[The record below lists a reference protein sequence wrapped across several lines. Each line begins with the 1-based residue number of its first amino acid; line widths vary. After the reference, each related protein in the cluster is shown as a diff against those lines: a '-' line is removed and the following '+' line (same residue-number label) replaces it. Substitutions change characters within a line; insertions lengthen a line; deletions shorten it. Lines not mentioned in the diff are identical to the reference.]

1 MAKADDFYQK
11 VIEKNTFY
19 YFNQDFEERYGAEQ
33 IGSLRGLLYNLFLA
47 VKSDR
52 AIQKGHVDKL
62 LQQHNGL
69 RAMLALNGFANE
81 QLNRVITLARVINDD
96 SLDELLNR
104 KNWNIKEN
112 LNADHVSEWGT
123 SKIEREV
130 RRDPAFRAG
139 IVNLFFDGINNPCLQ
154 RYLPPFELHKLTSEK
169 LSFDTAAFLDTLVRY
184 KEKGSYS
191 GKTANNPEEEIRQ
204 ILRDND
210 LSYKSG
216 IKLNRFLN
224 LNDASSRTMDFI
236 VPGQDDPRMLIESSF
251 LSTTSSGQGDKAKA
265 MASIKDRLKTLYPR
279 ALFIGFVDGIG
290 WYVRKKDLAVMVSAF
305 DDVFT
310 YHPDEL
316 ARFRILLADVFDL
329 RRKR

>member
-52 AIQKGHVDKL
+52 AIQKRHVDKL

-69 RAMLALNGFANE
+69 RAVLALNGFSNE
-81 QLNRVITLARVINDD
+81 QLKRVTTMARVLNDQTLNELINRADWGIEDD
-96 SLDELLNR
+96 TDPAN
-104 KNWNIKEN
+104 
-112 LNADHVSEWGT
+112 VSEWTT
-123 SKIEREV
+123 SRIDREV
-130 RRDPAFRAG
+130 MTNSAFRAG
-139 IVNLFFDGINNPCLQ
+139 MVNLFFDGINNPCLQ

-204 ILRDND
+204 ILHDND
-210 LSYKSG
+210 LSYKSD

-236 VPGQDDPRMLIESSF
+236 VPGQADPRMLIESSF

-265 MASIKDRLKTLYPR
+265 MASIRSRLKTLYPG

-290 WYVRKKDLAVMVSAF
+290 WYVRKKDLSVMVSAF

-310 YHPDEL
+310 FHPDEL
-316 ARFRILLADVFDL
+316 ARFRKLLTDTFYL
-329 RRKR
+329 

>member
-52 AIQKGHVDKL
+52 AIQKRHVDKL

-69 RAMLALNGFANE
+69 RAVLALNGFSNE
-81 QLNRVITLARVINDD
+81 QLKRVTTMARVLNDQTLNELINRAEWGIEDD
-96 SLDELLNR
+96 IDPAN
-104 KNWNIKEN
+104 
-112 LNADHVSEWGT
+112 VSEWT
-123 SKIEREV
+123 ASRIDREV
-130 RRDPAFRAG
+130 MTNSAFRAG
-139 IVNLFFDGINNPCLQ
+139 MVNLFFDGINNPCLQ

-316 ARFRILLADVFDL
+316 ARFRILLADIFDI

>member
-62 LQQHNGL
+62 LRQHNGL
-69 RAMLALNGFANE
+69 RAVLALNGFSHE
-81 QLNRVITLARVINDD
+81 QLKRVTTMARVLNDQTLNELINRADWGIEDD
-96 SLDELLNR
+96 LDPAN
-104 KNWNIKEN
+104 
-112 LNADHVSEWGT
+112 VSEWTT
-123 SKIEREV
+123 SRIDREV
-130 RRDPAFRAG
+130 MTNSAFRAG
-139 IVNLFFDGINNPCLQ
+139 MVNLFFDGINNPCLQ
-154 RYLPPFELHKLTSEK
+154 RHLPPFELHKLTSEK

-265 MASIKDRLKTLYPR
+265 MASIRSRLKTLYPG

-310 YHPDEL
+310 FHPDEL
-316 ARFRILLADVFDL
+316 ARFRKLLTDTFYL
-329 RRKR
+329 

>member
-1 MAKADDFYQK
+1 MATADDFYRK

-19 YFNQDFEERYGAEQ
+19 YFNPDFEERYGAEQ
-33 IGSLRGLLYNLFLA
+33 IGSLRGLLYNLFLE

-52 AIQKGHVDKL
+52 AIRKSHVDKL

-69 RAMLALNGFANE
+69 RAVLALNGFANE
-81 QLNRVITLARVINDD
+81 QLNRIITLARVINDS
-96 SLDELLNR
+96 SLDKLLNR
-104 KNWNIKEN
+104 RHWNIKEN
-112 LNADHVSEWGT
+112 IHADHVSEWGT
-123 SKIEREV
+123 NKIEREV
-130 RRDPAFRAG
+130 RRDTALRAG

-154 RYLPPFELHKLTSEK
+154 RYLPPFELHKLTAEK

-204 ILRDND
+204 ILHSEGI
-210 LSYKSG
+210 SYKSG

-224 LNDASSRTMDFI
+224 LRDTSSRTMDFI
-236 VPGQDDPRMLIESSF
+236 IPGQDDPRMLIESSF

-265 MASIKDRLKTLYPR
+265 MASIRDRLKTLYPG

-290 WYVRKKDLAVMVSAF
+290 WYVRKKDMGIMVSAF

-310 YHPDEL
+310 FHKDKLE
-316 ARFRILLADVFDL
+316 RFRKLLTDTFNL
-329 RRKR
+329 

>member
-69 RAMLALNGFANE
+69 RAVLALNGFSNE
-81 QLNRVITLARVINDD
+81 QLKRVTTMARVLNDQTLNELINRADWGIEDD
-96 SLDELLNR
+96 TDPAN
-104 KNWNIKEN
+104 
-112 LNADHVSEWGT
+112 VSEWTT
-123 SKIEREV
+123 SRIDREV
-130 RRDPAFRAG
+130 MTNSAFRAG
-139 IVNLFFDGINNPCLQ
+139 MVNLFFDGINNPCLQ

-265 MASIKDRLKTLYPR
+265 MASIRSRLKTLYPG

-310 YHPDEL
+310 FHPDEL
-316 ARFRILLADVFDL
+316 ARFRKLLTDTFYL
-329 RRKR
+329 

>member
-52 AIQKGHVDKL
+52 AIQKRHVDKL

-69 RAMLALNGFANE
+69 RAVLALNGFSHE
-81 QLNRVITLARVINDD
+81 QLKRVTTMARVLNDQTLNELINRADWGIEDD
-96 SLDELLNR
+96 HDPAN
-104 KNWNIKEN
+104 
-112 LNADHVSEWGT
+112 VSEWTT
-123 SKIEREV
+123 SRIDREV
-130 RRDPAFRAG
+130 MTNSAFRAG
-139 IVNLFFDGINNPCLQ
+139 MVNLFFDGINNPCLQ

-265 MASIKDRLKTLYPR
+265 MASIRSRLKTLYPG

-290 WYVRKKDLAVMVSAF
+290 WYVRKKDLSVMVSAF

-310 YHPDEL
+310 FHPDEL
-316 ARFRILLADVFDL
+316 ARFRKLLTDTFYL
-329 RRKR
+329 

>member
-1 MAKADDFYQK
+1 M
-11 VIEKNTFY
+11 
-19 YFNQDFEERYGAEQ
+19 
-33 IGSLRGLLYNLFLA
+33 
-47 VKSDR
+47 
-52 AIQKGHVDKL
+52 
-62 LQQHNGL
+62 
-69 RAMLALNGFANE
+69 
-81 QLNRVITLARVINDD
+81 ARVLNDQTLNELINRADWGIEDD
-96 SLDELLNR
+96 LDPAN
-104 KNWNIKEN
+104 
-112 LNADHVSEWGT
+112 VSEWTT
-123 SKIEREV
+123 SRIDREV
-130 RRDPAFRAG
+130 MTNSAFRAG
-139 IVNLFFDGINNPCLQ
+139 MVNLFFDGINNPCLQ
-154 RYLPPFELHKLTSEK
+154 RHLPPFELHKLTSEK

-204 ILRDND
+204 ILHDNG

-265 MASIKDRLKTLYPR
+265 MASIRSRLKTLYPG

-310 YHPDEL
+310 FHPDEL
-316 ARFRILLADVFDL
+316 ARFRKLLTDTFHL
-329 RRKR
+329 